1 MKQIVRMAAAMFI
14 AVALISACARD
25 KGPAEL
31 AIKAAEEAINQV
43 RAEATKYVPD
53 EMKNLESALAAAKE
67 KFNNKDYK
75 AALAEAQGL
84 VGKAKEVLAAANAKK
99 EELVKKKEELTK
111 SWTDLSVGIPKMVE
125 AIEQR
130 VEILSKAKKLPAN
143 LTKENFEEVKSGL
156 AAAKDEW
163 AKAQQSFSSGNLDDA
178 VAMANSVKD
187 KAVKAMETLG
197 LPVPEA
203 AKS

>member
-14 AVALISACARD
+14 AVALLSACARD

-31 AIKAAEEAINQV
+31 AIKAAEEAVNQV
-43 RAEATKYVPD
+43 RGEAAKYVPD
-53 EMKNLESALAAAKE
+53 EMKNLESALTAAKE

-84 VGKAKEVLAAANAKK
+84 VGKAKEVLTAANAKK
-99 EELVKKKEELTK
+99 DELIKKKDELTK
-111 SWTDLSVGIPKMVE
+111 SWTNLTTGLPRMIE
-125 AIEQR
+125 AIQQR
-130 VEILSKAKKLPAN
+130 VDILSTAKKLPAN
-143 LTKENFEEVKSGL
+143 LTKEKFEEVKLGL
-156 AAAKDEW
+156 AATKVEW
-163 AKAQQSFSSGNLDDA
+163 LKAQQSFSSGSLDDA

-197 LPVPEA
+197 LPIPEA